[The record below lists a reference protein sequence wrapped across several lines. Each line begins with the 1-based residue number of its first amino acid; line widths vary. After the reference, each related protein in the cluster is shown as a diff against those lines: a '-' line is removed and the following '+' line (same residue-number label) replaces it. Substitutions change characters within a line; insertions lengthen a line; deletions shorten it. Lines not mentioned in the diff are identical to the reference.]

1 MSSFSLVKNK
11 SAAAVPQPSTQ
22 ESDVKVPNPPADCIS
37 SLAFNGNLQTPSTL
51 LAATAWDGTVS
62 VYEIQYSQQGVITN
76 VVPRQQLRHQA
87 PALCCDFNSID
98 NVTVFSGGCDNK
110 VNMFNASQPGAT
122 MTTVGQHDGPVKC
135 IKFLPEKQ
143 LLLTGSWDR
152 TVKLWDLRSPQPV
165 ATLPQSERVY
175 CMDARGQV
183 LVVGLAGRKFAIY
196 DLNSGQKVQE
206 IDSPLQYQTRCCAV
220 FHDCAGFAIGGIEG
234 RVALEYFDEM
244 HLRGKPLPP
253 GSPKPKS
260 FAFKCHREK

>member
-1 MSSFSLVKNK
+1 MTIALSL
-11 SAAAVPQPSTQ
+11 SA
-22 ESDVKVPNPPADCIS
+22 PPLCLS
-37 SLAFNGNLQTPSTL
+37 
-51 LAATAWDGTVS
+51 VS
-62 VYEIQYSQQGVITN
+62 VSVSGTSVS
-76 VVPRQQLRHQA
+76 LSD
-87 PALCCDFNSID
+87 LCLTRVSLSF
-98 NVTVFSGGCDNK
+98 
-110 VNMFNASQPGAT
+110 P
-122 MTTVGQHDGPVKC
+122 PVSRCRC

-244 HLRGKPLPP
+244 HLRGKQCTCVCLCLPVSLCVSVCVSVCVSLSVWC
-253 GSPKPKS
+253 GGY
-260 FAFKCHREK
+260 